1 MMTVANPPRS
11 IDAPAA
17 KRSDAASAPGIVIGT
32 LAGFDAEGAPLV
44 HAGGRPAI
52 AALTLVELGHEHIGA
67 RVALQFEGASLGSPV
82 VMGIVRA
89 PRATGDRT
97 GGEAPPALA
106 GTPLL
111 VSADDEDLVLVAH
124 RRITLVCG
132 AASIT
137 LDAQGNIEI
146 RGKHILSR
154 AAGQN
159 RIKGASVSLN

>member
-1 MMTVANPPRS
+1 MTVANPPRS

-17 KRSDAASAPGIVIGT
+17 KRRDAGNEPGIVIGR
-32 LAGFDAEGAPLV
+32 LAGFDAGGAPLV
-44 HAGGRPAI
+44 QAGGRPAI
-52 AALTLVELGHEHIGA
+52 AALTLVELRQEHLGA
-67 RVALQFEGASLGSPV
+67 RVALQFEGAGLGSPV

-89 PRATGDRT
+89 PRAKGDRA
-97 GGEAPPALA
+97 GGEAPPALS
-106 GTPLL
+106 GTPLQ
-111 VSADDEDLVLVAH
+111 VSADDEDIVLVAH

>member
-1 MMTVANPPRS
+1 MMTVASPPRS
-11 IDAPAA
+11 IDAPATT
-17 KRSDAASAPGIVIGT
+17 RRDAGNEPGIVIGT

-44 HAGGRPAI
+44 QAGGRPVT
-52 AALTLVELGHEHIGA
+52 AALTLVELRHEHLGA
-67 RVALQFEGASLGSPV
+67 RVALQFEGAGFASPV

-89 PRATGDRT
+89 PRA
-97 GGEAPPALA
+97 GGETPAALSEAPLQ
-106 GTPLL
+106 

-124 RRITLVCG
+124 RRITLMCG

>member
-1 MMTVANPPRS
+1 MTVANPPRS
-11 IDAPAA
+11 IDAPATTL
-17 KRSDAASAPGIVIGT
+17 RDAAGAPGIVIGT

-44 HAGGRPAI
+44 QAGGRPVT
-52 AALTLVELGHEHIGA
+52 AALTLVELRHDHLGA
-67 RVALQFEGASLGSPV
+67 RVALQFEGAGFALPV
-82 VMGIVRA
+82 VMGIVRP
-89 PRATGDRT
+89 PRAQEDRA
-97 GGEAPPALA
+97 GGEAPAALS
-106 GTPLL
+106 GTPLQ
-111 VSADDEDLVLVAH
+111 VSADDEDIVLVAH
-124 RRITLVCG
+124 RRITLMCG